1 MATFYHEGLKKNSK
15 NLRLG
20 LMHLKKLL
28 PVLFLLSTSIA
39 CSATKQLYPAQGM
52 ADPPPPLTDQVAP
65 TEPAQPSLI
74 QPPAPSPPPEPT
86 LEPSPAPLP
95 SSKEMTNSYESAFV
109 RMLVTLLGLAVLVFA
124 TFWILRRLGKG
135 KFKSGS
141 GRTINVIERR
151 ALSPKSMLYVVEI
164 GNKKV
169 LISES
174 QIEVRTLTSF
184 EELPEDTD

>member
-1 MATFYHEGLKKNSK
+1 MRLKKI
-15 NLRLG
+15 
-20 LMHLKKLL
+20 LL
-28 PVLFLLSTSIA
+28 ILFLAMTSIA
-39 CSATKQLYPAQGM
+39 CSATKQQTDSSQSLTEQLSAPAEQ
-52 ADPPPPLTDQVAP
+52 APPQNPAAPPPSMPGHLEP
-65 TEPAQPSLI
+65 TAEPG
-74 QPPAPSPPPEPT
+74 PAPI
-86 LEPSPAPLP
+86 P

-109 RMLVTLLGLAVLVFA
+109 RMLVTLLGLVFLVFA

-135 KFKSGS
+135 KFKMGG

-174 QIEVRTLTSF
+174 QLEVRALTSF
-184 EELPEDTD
+184 EDLPES

>member
-1 MATFYHEGLKKNSK
+1 MK
-15 NLRLG
+15 
-20 LMHLKKLL
+20 LKKLM
-28 PVLFLLSTSIA
+28 PILFLLMTSIA
-39 CSATKQLYPAQGM
+39 CSATKQESDSPQSLTEQLSPPESTPVQSPA
-52 ADPPPPLTDQVAP
+52 
-65 TEPAQPSLI
+65 PSQSTPGHLEST
-74 QPPAPSPPPEPT
+74 PAPSP
-86 LEPSPAPLP
+86 APIP

-109 RMLVTLLGLAVLVFA
+109 RMLVTLLGLVFLVFA

-135 KFKSGS
+135 KFKMGG

-174 QIEVRTLTSF
+174 QLEVRALTPF
-184 EELPEDTD
+184 EDLPES

>member
-1 MATFYHEGLKKNSK
+1 MRLKKV
-15 NLRLG
+15 
-20 LMHLKKLL
+20 L

-39 CSATKQLYPAQGM
+39 CSAEKQQP
-52 ADPPPPLTDQVAP
+52 DSS
-65 TEPAQPSLI
+65 PSLTE
-74 QPPAPSPPPEPT
+74 QLSPEEPVAPSPTPT
-86 LEPSPAPLP
+86 PLQPASEPSPAPLP
-95 SSKEMTNSYESAFV
+95 SSKEMTTSYESAFV
-109 RMLVTLLGLAVLVFA
+109 RMLVTLLGLVFLVFA

-135 KFKSGS
+135 KFKMGG

-174 QIEVRTLTSF
+174 QLEIRTLTAF
-184 EELPEDTD
+184 EDLPESDD

>member
-1 MATFYHEGLKKNSK
+1 M
-15 NLRLG
+15 R
-20 LMHLKKLL
+20 LKKLI
-28 PVLFLLSTSIA
+28 PVLFLVMSSIA
-39 CSATKQLYPAQGM
+39 CSATKQQPDSSQSLTEQLS
-52 ADPPPPLTDQVAP
+52 PPESTPVQTP
-65 TEPAQPSLI
+65 T
-74 QPPAPSPPPEPT
+74 PSPTIPGN
-86 LEPSPAPLP
+86 LEPNSEPGPTPIP

-109 RMLVTLLGLAVLVFA
+109 RMLVTLLGLVFLVFA

-135 KFKSGS
+135 KFKMGG

-174 QIEVRTLTSF
+174 QLEVRALTSF
-184 EELPEDTD
+184 EDLPES